1 MNTESCHC
9 GLLSCKEVNTRDKDN
24 KFTLQP
30 LPYAENSLEPYISEK
45 TVKFHYGKHLAAYID
60 NTNKLKAG
68 TQFDDQPIHEIIK
81 KASGGLFNNAAQV
94 FNHYFYFEALHHSG
108 AQAPRGKLSNLLE
121 KNFGSF
127 EDFKEKFTQAG
138 TALFG
143 SGWVWLVQEDDKLE
157 IWPAPNAENPL
168 KNLRVGIPVPVS
180 VPPLPLTPFHVQV
193 LVLLAE
199 VVIFELPRSEERRV
213 GKECRL

>member
-108 AQAPRGKLSNLLE
+108 AQAPRGKLSNL
-121 KNFGSF
+121 
-127 EDFKEKFTQAG
+127 
-138 TALFG
+138 
-143 SGWVWLVQEDDKLE
+143 
-157 IWPAPNAENPL
+157 
-168 KNLRVGIPVPVS
+168 
-180 VPPLPLTPFHVQV
+180 PPLVIDDVIENINLCKCFNIICDNPDPICDYIINTLHRSATIYQAQGAFTHHNKTVIMTTMSRGQALKLRSYIRQV
-193 LVLLAE
+193 EPHAFML
-199 VVIFELPRSEERRV
+199 ISNSSEIV
-213 GKECRL
+213 GKGFLAS

>member
-94 FNHYFYFEALHHSG
+94 FNHYFYFKQYYKIL
-108 AQAPRGKLSNLLE
+108 QLFLLFFIKITPIILILFE
-121 KNFGSF
+121 KMI
-127 EDFKEKFTQAG
+127 KK
-138 TALFG
+138 
-143 SGWVWLVQEDDKLE
+143 
-157 IWPAPNAENPL
+157 
-168 KNLRVGIPVPVS
+168 
-180 VPPLPLTPFHVQV
+180 
-193 LVLLAE
+193 
-199 VVIFELPRSEERRV
+199 
-213 GKECRL
+213 

>member
-108 AQAPRGKLSNLLE
+108 VQAPRGKLSNLLKKISAVSRISR
-121 KNFGSF
+121 KNSPKP
-127 EDFKEKFTQAG
+127 ERLSSDQAG
-138 TALFG
+138 Y
-143 SGWVWLVQEDDKLE
+143 GWYRKM
-157 IWPAPNAENPL
+157 IN
-168 KNLRVGIPVPVS
+168 
-180 VPPLPLTPFHVQV
+180 
-193 LVLLAE
+193 
-199 VVIFELPRSEERRV
+199 
-213 GKECRL
+213 

>member
-68 TQFDDQPIHEIIK
+68 TQFRFLIIIFISK
-81 KASGGLFNNAAQV
+81 PCTIPEYRLP
-94 FNHYFYFEALHHSG
+94 EA
-108 AQAPRGKLSNLLE
+108 N
-121 KNFGSF
+121 
-127 EDFKEKFTQAG
+127 
-138 TALFG
+138 
-143 SGWVWLVQEDDKLE
+143 
-157 IWPAPNAENPL
+157 
-168 KNLRVGIPVPVS
+168 
-180 VPPLPLTPFHVQV
+180 
-193 LVLLAE
+193 
-199 VVIFELPRSEERRV
+199 
-213 GKECRL
+213 

>member
-108 AQAPRGKLSNLLE
+108 AQAP
-121 KNFGSF
+121 
-127 EDFKEKFTQAG
+127 
-138 TALFG
+138 
-143 SGWVWLVQEDDKLE
+143 
-157 IWPAPNAENPL
+157 PPNP
-168 KNLRVGIPVPVS
+168 
-180 VPPLPLTPFHVQV
+180 
-193 LVLLAE
+193 
-199 VVIFELPRSEERRV
+199 
-213 GKECRL
+213 

>member
-94 FNHYFYFEALHHSG
+94 FNHYFYFEALHLRSTG
-108 AQAPRGKLSNLLE
+108 SPRQIKQS
-121 KNFGSF
+121 
-127 EDFKEKFTQAG
+127 A
-138 TALFG
+138 
-143 SGWVWLVQEDDKLE
+143 
-157 IWPAPNAENPL
+157 
-168 KNLRVGIPVPVS
+168 
-180 VPPLPLTPFHVQV
+180 
-193 LVLLAE
+193 
-199 VVIFELPRSEERRV
+199 
-213 GKECRL
+213 GKEFRQFRGFQGKIHPSRNGSLRIRLGMVGTGR

>member
-127 EDFKEKFTQAG
+127 EDFKEKFT
-138 TALFG
+138 LNVFC
-143 SGWVWLVQEDDKLE
+143 SCILCV
-157 IWPAPNAENPL
+157 
-168 KNLRVGIPVPVS
+168 
-180 VPPLPLTPFHVQV
+180 
-193 LVLLAE
+193 E
-199 VVIFELPRSEERRV
+199 VVSMLPDIHGQQGIFTVFQWIFGIRSRPN
-213 GKECRL
+213 L

>member
-81 KASGGLFNNAAQV
+81 KASGGLFNNAA
-94 FNHYFYFEALHHSG
+94 H
-108 AQAPRGKLSNLLE
+108 P
-121 KNFGSF
+121 
-127 EDFKEKFTQAG
+127 T
-138 TALFG
+138 
-143 SGWVWLVQEDDKLE
+143 
-157 IWPAPNAENPL
+157 
-168 KNLRVGIPVPVS
+168 
-180 VPPLPLTPFHVQV
+180 
-193 LVLLAE
+193 
-199 VVIFELPRSEERRV
+199 
-213 GKECRL
+213 

>member
-81 KASGGLFNNAAQV
+81 KVIPILKVSHAHFIARQTSET
-94 FNHYFYFEALHHSG
+94 NHKTHKS
-108 AQAPRGKLSNLLE
+108 
-121 KNFGSF
+121 
-127 EDFKEKFTQAG
+127 
-138 TALFG
+138 
-143 SGWVWLVQEDDKLE
+143 
-157 IWPAPNAENPL
+157 
-168 KNLRVGIPVPVS
+168 
-180 VPPLPLTPFHVQV
+180 
-193 LVLLAE
+193 
-199 VVIFELPRSEERRV
+199 
-213 GKECRL
+213 

>member
-81 KASGGLFNNAAQV
+81 KASEFRQ
-94 FNHYFYFEALHHSG
+94 F
-108 AQAPRGKLSNLLE
+108 RGFQGKIHPSRN
-121 KNFGSF
+121 GSLRIRLGMV
-127 EDFKEKFTQAG
+127 G
-138 TALFG
+138 TG
-143 SGWVWLVQEDDKLE
+143 
-157 IWPAPNAENPL
+157 
-168 KNLRVGIPVPVS
+168 R
-180 VPPLPLTPFHVQV
+180 
-193 LVLLAE
+193 
-199 VVIFELPRSEERRV
+199 
-213 GKECRL
+213 